1 MGNVLMSQSKVE
13 FKINLDSSGADWEN
27 GLINSGTERKSFS
40 FYAVAP
46 SLLARLERNKGQRN
60 NIDLNCLTAA
70 SFLR

>member
-1 MGNVLMSQSKVE
+1 MGNVLVSPSKVE

-27 GLINSGTERKSFS
+27 GLIYSGTERKSFS

-46 SLLARLERNKGQRN
+46 SLLARLERN